1 MSRTESA
8 AATRRALLD
17 EAAAL
22 LDSGGPDAVTLREVG
37 ARAGVSRGAPYR
49 HFAEK
54 ESLLTAIAAESWE
67 RIGDLMHALQ
77 TDPRLLPADKLRAAL
92 AGVITVSRQ
101 QPYLYQLMFTTPAGD
116 PAAVVRAA
124 QRMCDEFLAIV
135 AEVVGEQHAQRRKKA
150 VGALPV
156 LLVAFHAAL
165 QIGQASAVAV
175 AHQTGH
181 LRLQHT
187 QIADHLGFEFIH
199 HAHWHSVRVSGVR
212 FQVSNECKTPNSWT
226 ADSLTRWLV
235 VFLIR
240 SAAD

>member
-17 EAAAL
+17 QAAAL

-67 RIGDLMHALQ
+67 RIGDLMHSLQ

-135 AEVVGEQHAQRRKKA
+135 AEVVGEQHAQRYA
-150 VGALPV
+150 AILLTGVHGAAGLESSG
-156 LLVAFHAAL
+156 LL
-165 QIGQASAVAV
+165 
-175 AHQTGH
+175 
-181 LRLQHT
+181 HT
-187 QIADHLGFEFIH
+187 DK
-199 HAHWHSVRVSGVR
+199 WH
-212 FQVSNECKTPNSWT
+212 TT
-226 ADSLTRWLV
+226 ADELV
-235 VFLIR
+235 DALLAMV
-240 SAAD
+240 ADAERRD